1 MCEVVCRRGK
11 HLLIQGKRLMPEVV
25 SDLDDTCAPSHPPFL
40 TLIFQVCCSGH
51 FWILGKVKL
60 LGANENSKGLFFH
73 LHDSPVGPKMLSGS
87 REAKRYICD
96 YLLLCWGSVSLC
108 VDIKCDNETRYI
120 VWLYII
126 SMVLFSYLFCQY
138 AETLL
143 TKLHRRVLY
152 HFWLC
157 TWCILFVYE
166 RIFLKTLSN

>member
-1 MCEVVCRRGK
+1 
-11 HLLIQGKRLMPEVV
+11 MPEAV
-25 SDLDDTCAPSHPPFL
+25 SDLDDMCAALHPPFL
-40 TLIFQVCCSGH
+40 TLIFHIRCSVTSGSWGRWSCLEQINIAKIC
-51 FWILGKVKL
+51 FFTCMRVL
-60 LGANENSKGLFFH
+60 LGQRCSADQGKQ
-73 LHDSPVGPKMLSGS
+73 
-87 REAKRYICD
+87 REAPVTICV
-96 YLLLCWGSVSLC
+96 GATSLC
-108 VDIKCDNETRYI
+108 VDIKCGNETRYI

-166 RIFLKTLSN
+166 RIFLKTFSN